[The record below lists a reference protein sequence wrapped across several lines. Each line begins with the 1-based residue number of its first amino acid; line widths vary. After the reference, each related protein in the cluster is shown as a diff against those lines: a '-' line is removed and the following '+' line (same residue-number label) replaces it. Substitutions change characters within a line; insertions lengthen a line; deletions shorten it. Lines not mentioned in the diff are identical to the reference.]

1 MGKDS
6 GRTKR
11 SPKNRCNLKG
21 ALIFCP
27 YIWPNGLKYF
37 FSGSAHKQWK
47 DYQGIIHNT
56 YNGGNIETDQ
66 HVICLIPEDVENLF
80 AFPNLTTPVIGTLG
94 EVLYNGNTKRDKS
107 YLNGF
112 GTKKDESRGV
122 PMMMT
127 TYESVLILYCL
138 QLRTPNTA
146 ERLK

>member
-37 FSGSAHKQWK
+37 FSGSAHKEWK

-56 YNGGNIETDQ
+56 YYGGNIETD
-66 HVICLIPEDVENLF
+66 HHIICSIPEDVAKHFVLTNF
-80 AFPNLTTPVIGTLG
+80 TTPVPGTLQ
-94 EVLYNGNTKRDKS
+94 EVLDNDTTTRDKS
-107 YLNGF
+107 YLNGL
-112 GTKKDESRGV
+112 GTAKGESGGIY
-122 PMMMT
+122 MIMKT
-127 TYESVLILYCL
+127 
-138 QLRTPNTA
+138 
-146 ERLK
+146 